1 MTFRHTML
9 KSDLYKEFKMKALN
23 QKLVLQA
30 VQKNVQVYTQTQGE
44 SELVG
49 LDDFDERMLDLFDTL
64 FENEVRKISFN

>member
-1 MTFRHTML
+1 
-9 KSDLYKEFKMKALN
+9 MKALN

-44 SELVG
+44 GELVG
-49 LDDFDERMLDLFDTL
+49 LDNFDERMLDLFDAL